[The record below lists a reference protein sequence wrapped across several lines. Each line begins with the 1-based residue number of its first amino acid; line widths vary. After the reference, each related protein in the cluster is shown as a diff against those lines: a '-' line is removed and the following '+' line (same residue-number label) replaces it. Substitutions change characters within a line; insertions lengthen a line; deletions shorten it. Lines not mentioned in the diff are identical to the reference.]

1 MIYNLMPEVFWI
13 GPLMVALILR
23 PATALVLAALAIKT
37 IRGVPSFPRT
47 GINVTVAAI
56 YAVLATLIFLGL
68 FTQYAALLGIIF
80 ISNVLLWGKRLPSL
94 PRESVLLYILLEAVL
109 FSLFV
114 TGAGP
119 LALDS
124 PL

>member
-23 PATALVLAALAIKT
+23 PATAIVLAVLSIKT
-37 IRGVPSFPRT
+37 VRGVPGFPRT
-47 GINVTVAAI
+47 TTNVTVATL
-56 YAVLATLIFLGL
+56 YATLSFLIFLGL
-68 FTQYAALLGIIF
+68 FTQYAALLGIVL
-80 ISNVLLWGKRLPSL
+80 ISNVLLWGKRFPSL
-94 PRESVLLYILLEAVL
+94 PRESVLLYILLEAIL
-109 FSLFV
+109 LSLFV